1 MSDLLPRT
9 EYEDVTGD
17 VPQAGETDVNLP
29 GEPSSESHEA
39 RPDPRPSLPVLPD
52 TPEAAAP
59 APVLRGP
66 TGLPVGHFSKPS
78 GEKLV
83 KPKRGDF
90 HLYIYRSSSKTKK
103 LVKPKGGKQG
113 QARSGPVRRE
123 HPGRVGRCA
132 TPDGAARP
140 DPVVENTVGKWG
152 DAPPPLAPLGRV
164 DDTTQGP
171 VDDTTLAIPTETTVA
186 PRRPHSPTGET
197 FAEKRR
203 RIGLD
208 VVPVTRDGPPNRAW
222 AEAPHLPGVPP
233 DRYRGNPL
241 SPLRPAVPTV
251 TAQDEE
257 DEPFALVDS
266 SSDDDGFDIP
276 GSPEDSDDDLVSD
289 DDRSADY
296 LSWAWTST
304 RRSADYHLHRCEH
317 QMGNSSVFTAEQSG
331 RTPGLCCSWMLT
343 TLDTLQ

>member
-1 MSDLLPRT
+1 MWILFGHKLLRAATVAVRHATNTEKFEAEFTLPPLRGRNLSDLLPRT

-83 KPKRGDF
+83 KPKRG
-90 HLYIYRSSSKTKK
+90 
-103 LVKPKGGKQG
+103 KQG

-132 TPDGAARP
+132 APAGAARA

-152 DAPPPLAPLGRV
+152 DAPPPLAPLGRVDDTAQGRV

-208 VVPVTRDGPPNRAW
+208 VVPVTRDGPPSRAW

-266 SSDDDGFDIP
+266 PSDDDGFDIP

-296 LSWAWTST
+296 LSWAWTS
-304 RRSADYHLHRCEH
+304 RSADYHLH
-317 QMGNSSVFTAEQSG
+317 
-331 RTPGLCCSWMLT
+331 
-343 TLDTLQ
+343 